1 MLGFLRSFP
10 ATGLDVQ
17 TGPDPEDEKAA
28 PNPRT
33 RWLGGVAGA
42 LGLTGGHPLVAA
54 SQALCSRLRLATA
67 APRPRE
73 NCAPLTGTAL
83 KKALSE
89 LICERA
95 LIEDAYE
102 HDRNNWQPMTFLQ
115 WQQMY
120 MKSYCV
126 FIFNDERMNLTL
138 FMRHWEH
145 IVHQSVMFD
154 PDNFQNDL
162 NTIVNDYGWFVEG
175 FTMPDQ
181 SITVTFRRYNSR
193 IMIRQPPLS
202 LYYFAASWN
211 KNDIL
216 KNGLLP
222 TTSVDSVAGRRMA
235 DYDVMF
241 KAFNLV
247 HIRSIAKDMYDSAVG
262 ESDSGDVST
271 NILRLIGYMPIIVFK
286 INTQKIAANV
296 WSKKP
301 PIFDEDRESGILL
314 SYTYLPPTAFETVMH
329 EDPVPDVFGQM

>member
-1 MLGFLRSFP
+1 M
-10 ATGLDVQ
+10 Q
-17 TGPDPEDEKAA
+17 TGPAPEDDKADATPA
-28 PNPRT
+28 PRPRF
-33 RWLGGVAGA
+33 LGGVAKA
-42 LGLTGGHPLVAA
+42 LGLSGRNPLVAA
-54 SQALCSRLRLATA
+54 SRTLCAKLGLAGA
-67 APRPRE
+67 PPRPRE
-73 NCAPLTGTAL
+73 NCTPLTGAAL
-83 KKALSE
+83 KKALTE

-95 LIEDAYE
+95 LVESAYE
-102 HDRNNWQPMTFLQ
+102 HDRDNWQPMTFLQ

-120 MKSYCV
+120 LKSYCA
-126 FIFNDERMNLTL
+126 FTFDDERLNLTL

-162 NTIVNDYGWFVEG
+162 NTIVNEYGWFVES

-193 IMIRQPPLS
+193 VMIRQPPPS

-222 TTSVDSVAGRRMA
+222 TTSVDSSVGRRMA

-247 HIRSIAKDMYDSAVG
+247 HIRSIAKDMYESAVG
-262 ESDSGDVST
+262 YSDSDDVST

-286 INTQKIAANV
+286 VNPLKIEANV
-296 WSKKP
+296 WSRKAP
-301 PIFDEDRESGILL
+301 VFDEDKESGILL
-314 SYTYLPPTAFETVMH
+314 SYTYLPAVAFETVMH
-329 EDPVPDVFGQM
+329 EDPIPDVFGQM